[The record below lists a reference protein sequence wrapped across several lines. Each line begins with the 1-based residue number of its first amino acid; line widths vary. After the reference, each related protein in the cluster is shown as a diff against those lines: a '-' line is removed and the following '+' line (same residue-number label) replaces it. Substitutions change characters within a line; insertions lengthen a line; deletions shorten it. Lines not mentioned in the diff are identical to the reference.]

1 MNSNWQFHIEFGL
14 VIAFSFLI
22 PAAIYAAMMIK
33 RSISRLTVAL
43 LGIALIA
50 VAGVDAILL
59 HHIAY
64 AAHQTLALWDDKLF
78 ESELFIAVY
87 LLPLVSAG
95 IGINII
101 SHLLITHLAEAERVF
116 DRAHKNKENE

>member
-1 MNSNWQFHIEFGL
+1 MHNDSQFRIEFGL

-22 PAAIYAAMMIK
+22 PTAIYAAMMIK
-33 RSISRLTVAL
+33 RSISRRTVAL
-43 LGIALIA
+43 LGVALIA
-50 VAGVDAILL
+50 VAGADAVLL

-64 AAHQTLALWDDKLF
+64 AAQHTLATWDDKLF
-78 ESELFIAVY
+78 TSELSVAVY

-101 SHLLITHLAEAERVF
+101 SHLIITHLAEAERAF
-116 DRAHKNKENE
+116 DQAQK